1 MSDLEV
7 INKMAQTRMIETII
21 SNNAKG
27 TYPCTDDL
35 AQDIY
40 VELIE
45 KTEKKPNYLVDLYKK
60 KHLNFYVTRIV
71 MNNLFSKNSRYY
83 YNYMRW
89 YLNRSDE
96 EITDNDVNTDE
107 DEY

>member
-7 INKMAQTRMIETII
+7 INKMAQTRMIEHIV
-21 SNNAKG
+21 SNIGKG
-27 TYPCTDDL
+27 SFNNDDDL
-35 AQDIY
+35 CQDLY

-60 KHLNFYVTRIV
+60 KHLNFYVTRLV
-71 MNNLFSKNSRYY
+71 MNNLYSKNSRYY
-83 YNYMRW
+83 YKYGKYNQ
-89 YLNRSDE
+89 NRSE
-96 EITDNDVNTDE
+96 LEDVSDGFEE